1 MASMELISKKRFM
14 LVSGSGNGQ
23 LAQEIAD
30 ELKVTL
36 GDMSLSTFSNGE
48 LYVRYGDSIRGADVF
63 IIQSHCEPINNR
75 IMEQMIMIDA
85 AKRASAK
92 RITAVVPFYGYARQ
106 DRKAQGREAITAKL
120 IADML
125 TVAGV
130 DRVVSV
136 DLHTGQIQG
145 FFDCPVDH
153 LTAVPLLAEYLG
165 EKIKGDITVVSPD
178 AGGGKRA
185 RKFANILE
193 SMGTDTELAFIDK
206 RRPKGTFN
214 ESVAEE
220 VVGEVDGRT
229 CILVDD
235 MIDTAGTMC
244 AAAELL
250 KARGAKDVYMAATHG
265 VLSGSAL
272 ERLENASI
280 KEVVITNT
288 IPLPEGM
295 DSSKITALSIAPV
308 IAKALDH
315 VFEDVSVS
323 EMFHGDNYQ

>member
-1 MASMELISKKRFM
+1 MELISKKRFM
-14 LVSGSGNGQ
+14 LVTGSGNDE

-63 IIQSHCEPINNR
+63 IIQSHCEPINDR
-75 IMEQMIMIDA
+75 IMQQMIMIDA

-130 DRVVSV
+130 DRVVTV

-165 EKIKGDITVVSPD
+165 EKIKGDVTVVSPD

-193 SMGTDTELAFIDK
+193 AMSIDTELAFIDK

-220 VVGEVDGRT
+220 VVGEVKGRT

-244 AAAELL
+244 TAAELL
-250 KARGAKDVYMAATHG
+250 KERGATDVYLAATHG
-265 VLSGSAL
+265 VLSGPAI
-272 ERLENASI
+272 ERIGAAPI
-280 KEVVITNT
+280 KECVITNT
-288 IPLPEGM
+288 IPLT
-295 DSSKITALSIAPV
+295 DSQKIDNITVLSIAPI

-315 VFEDVSVS
+315 VFEDASVS
-323 EMFHGDNYQ
+323 EMFHGENYQ

>member
-14 LVSGSGNGQ
+14 LVTGSGNDE

-63 IIQSHCEPINNR
+63 IIQSHCEPINDR
-75 IMEQMIMIDA
+75 IMQQMIMIDA

-130 DRVVSV
+130 DRVVTV

-165 EKIKGDITVVSPD
+165 EKIKGDVTVVSPD

-193 SMGTDTELAFIDK
+193 AMSIDTELAFIDK

-220 VVGEVDGRT
+220 VVGEVKGRT

-244 AAAELL
+244 TAAELL
-250 KARGAKDVYMAATHG
+250 KERGATDVYLAATHG
-265 VLSGSAL
+265 VLSGPAI
-272 ERLENASI
+272 ERIGAAPI
-280 KEVVITNT
+280 KECVITNT
-288 IPLPEGM
+288 IPLT
-295 DSSKITALSIAPV
+295 DSQKIDNITVLSIAPI

-315 VFEDVSVS
+315 VFEDASVS
-323 EMFHGDNYQ
+323 EMFHGENYQ

>member
-1 MASMELISKKRFM
+1 MASMELVTKKRFM
-14 LVSGSGNGQ
+14 LVSGRGNDI
-23 LAQEIAD
+23 LAKEIAD
-30 ELKVTL
+30 ELNVTL
-36 GDMSLSTFSNGE
+36 GDMSLSTFANGE

-63 IIQSHCEPINNR
+63 VIQSHCEPINDR

-130 DRVVSV
+130 DRVITV

-165 EKIKGDITVVSPD
+165 GKIEGNITVVSPD

-193 SMGTDTELAFIDK
+193 SMEIDTELAFIDK

-220 VVGEVDGRT
+220 VVGEVNGRT

-244 AAAELL
+244 TAADLL
-250 KARGAKDVYMAATHG
+250 KTRGAKEVYLAATHG
-265 VLSGSAL
+265 VLSGPAI
-272 ERLENASI
+272 ERIDGAPITEC
-280 KEVVITNT
+280 VITNT
-288 IPLPEGM
+288 IPLSESKK
-295 DSSKITALSIAPV
+295 SSKITSLSIAPV

-315 VFEDVSVS
+315 VFEDASVS

>member
-1 MASMELISKKRFM
+1 MEVVTKKRFV
-14 LVSGSGNGQ
+14 LVSGRGNDQ
-23 LAQEIAD
+23 LAKEIAD
-30 ELKVTL
+30 ELNVSL
-36 GDMSLSTFSNGE
+36 GDMSLSTFANGE
-48 LYVRYGDSIRGADVF
+48 LYVRFGDSVRGADLF
-63 IIQSHCEPINNR
+63 IIQSHCEPINDR

-130 DRVVSV
+130 DRVITA

-165 EKIKGDITVVSPD
+165 GKIQGEITVVSPD

-185 RKFANILE
+185 RRFANTLE

-214 ESVAEE
+214 EAVAEE
-220 VVGEVDGRT
+220 VVGVVEGRT

-244 AAAELL
+244 SAAELL
-250 KARGAKDVYMAATHG
+250 KKRGAKDVYLAATHG
-265 VLSGSAL
+265 VLSGPAI
-272 ERLENASI
+272 ERIDTAPI
-280 KEVVITNT
+280 KECVITNT
-288 IPLPEGM
+288 IPLPEAKQ
-295 DSSKITALSIAPV
+295 STKISVLSIAPI

-315 VFEDVSVS
+315 VFEDSSVS